1 MLISMIGRRAFLA
14 GGLGAALGACAPPKR
29 DGFWSEEPGRRPM
42 RWGVKHSLQ
51 VTPEDA
57 ELKLARQLGV
67 GYVHTWSSPPK
78 YKELVARVEAAG
90 LKMAKIGNNS
100 VHNRPELA
108 LGLPGRDAKIDEF
121 NQNLRA
127 LAAAG
132 IRYQLYAHMA
142 TGTHNTGRAAVR
154 GGALARTFEAGKL
167 PDLETASNRVVFDH
181 AYTEK
186 EMWDNWEYFI
196 RRVAP
201 VAEETGVHIGIH
213 PDDPPGMTLGNVP
226 RCLFSTFEGYRRA
239 LEIADSP
246 NIGVGLCCGTWL
258 EGGAAVGRDVLE
270 MVEYFGRRRRLFII
284 HFRNVDRT
292 LPNFRETFLNDG
304 YMDMYK
310 IVRKLAEVNF
320 DGVLSA
326 DHVPS
331 TTGIP
336 RAGETYT
343 IGYIQAL
350 IERANEEVF
359 Y

>member
-1 MLISMIGRRAFLA
+1 MIGRRTFLSGA
-14 GGLGAALGACAPPKR
+14 LGAGLAACAPPR
-29 DGFWSEEPGRRPM
+29 REGFWSVEPGRRPM
-42 RWGVKHSLQ
+42 RWGIKHSIQ
-51 VTPEDA
+51 VAPDDA
-57 ELKLARQLGV
+57 DLKLAKQLGLE
-67 GYVHTWSSPPK
+67 YVHTWSSPPK

-90 LKMAKIGNNS
+90 LKMAKIGNNA

-108 LGLPGRDAKIDEF
+108 LGLPGRDERIEMF

-132 IRYQLYAHMA
+132 IKYQLYAHMA

-167 PDLETASNRVVFDH
+167 PDLETSSNRVVFDRP
-181 AYTEK
+181 YTEK
-186 EMWDNWEYFI
+186 EMWEHWEYFV

-201 VAEETGVHIGIH
+201 VADETGVKIGIH
-213 PDDPPGMTLGNVP
+213 PDDPPGLTLGNVP
-226 RCLFSTFEGYRRA
+226 RCLFSSFEGYRRA
-239 LEIADSP
+239 LEIAGSP

-258 EGGAAVGRDVLE
+258 EGGAAVGKDVLD
-270 MVEYFGRRRRLFII
+270 MIDYFGRRKRLFVI
-284 HFRNVDRT
+284 HFRNVDGT
-292 LPNFRETFLNDG
+292 LPKFRETFLNDG
-304 YMDMYK
+304 YYDMYK
-310 IVRKLAEVNF
+310 IIRKLAEVGF

-331 TTGIP
+331 TTGQG
-336 RAGETYT
+336 RAGEAYT

>member
-1 MLISMIGRRAFLA
+1 MIRRRGFLA
-14 GGLGAALGACAPPKR
+14 AAAGAALGGCASGTR
-29 DGFWSEEPGRRPM
+29 DAFWSGEPGRRPM
-42 RWGVKHSLQ
+42 RWKVRHSLQ

-57 ELKLARQLGV
+57 ELRLAKQLGLE
-67 GYVHTWSSPPK
+67 YVHTWSSPAK

-90 LKMAKIGNNS
+90 LRMAKIGNNS

-108 LGLPGRDAKIDEF
+108 LGLPGRDAKIEEF

-132 IRYQLYAHMA
+132 IRHQLYAHMA

-186 EMWDNWEYFI
+186 EMWEHWEYFV
-196 RRVAP
+196 RRIAP
-201 VAEETGVHIGIH
+201 VAEETGVRIGVH
-213 PDDPPGMTLGNVP
+213 PDDPPGLTLGNVP
-226 RCLFSTFEGYRRA
+226 RCLFSSFEGYRRA

-258 EGGAAVGRDVLE
+258 EGGETVGRNVLD
-270 MVEYFGRRRRLFII
+270 MIEYFGRRRKLFVI
-284 HFRNVDRT
+284 HFRNIDRP

-304 YMDMYK
+304 FMDMYR
-310 IVRKLAEVNF
+310 IIRKLAEVNF

-331 TTGIP
+331 TTGIA

-343 IGYIQAL
+343 VGYIQAL

-359 Y
+359 F